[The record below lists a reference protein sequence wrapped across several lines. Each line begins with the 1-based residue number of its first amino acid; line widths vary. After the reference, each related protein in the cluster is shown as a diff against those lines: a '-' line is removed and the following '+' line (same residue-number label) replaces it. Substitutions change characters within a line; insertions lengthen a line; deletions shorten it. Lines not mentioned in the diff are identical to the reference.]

1 MPGAGKKERRSGGR
15 SLGGRVR
22 AAVARAR
29 PRAKQ
34 AAAAA
39 SKQATTKAARPAP
52 KVVKRPA
59 PKKPPPKAA
68 KPARRAKKTAPAKVP
83 KKAAAKKVVAKQAAA
98 KKTAPKAPAKGQAKA
113 PAKKAV
119 AKKAVA
125 RKAVPKKATGKAP
138 AKPGRAAAPKVA
150 APGKAAPLKAA
161 PAGRTATA
169 TRPVTPPAV
178 TRALA
183 GETKPKSGKKTVIC
197 PLSGFEVTPG
207 PANHSPKT
215 LERLRQKLVDEKD
228 RLRHQA
234 EELTAEAEQLARE
247 REAGDTQFDEES
259 GEGDTVNVER
269 ERDLLLSATA
279 RQVMEDI
286 DDALDRIK
294 RNKYGVCKPA
304 GRKIAL
310 ERLEAIPWAQ
320 VCVDCKA
327 RAERRR

>member
-83 KKAAAKKVVAKQAAA
+83 KKAAAKKVVAKQAVA
-98 KKTAPKAPAKGQAKA
+98 KKTAPKAPAKATAKA
-113 PAKKAV
+113 G
-119 AKKAVA
+119 
-125 RKAVPKKATGKAP
+125 RAP
-138 AKPGRAAAPKVA
+138 ASKVA
-150 APGKAAPLKAA
+150 TPATAA
-161 PAGRTATA
+161 PARAASPGGRTATA
-169 TRPVTPPAV
+169 TRPATPVAV

-183 GETKPKSGKKTVIC
+183 GDTKPKVGKKTVIC

-207 PANHSPKT
+207 PANLSPKT
-215 LERLRQKLVDEKD
+215 VERLRQKLIGEKQ

-259 GEGDTVNVER
+259 GEGDTVNIER

-279 RQVMEDI
+279 RQVVEEI